1 MTQIPYPREILAN
14 KTKFPFLQQL
24 QGLRKQKKKNLK
36 KKKET
41 FNMSRV
47 MSVIKKNKPRSGTR
61 HRPGV
66 LLWAGCASVTIVS

>member
-1 MTQIPYPREILAN
+1 MFNEGNLSSREIVTQIPHPKEILAN

-24 QGLRKQKKKNLK
+24 QGLRKQKKKKKKILR

-47 MSVIKKNKPRSGTR
+47 MSVIKKNKPR
-61 HRPGV
+61 
-66 LLWAGCASVTIVS
+66 